1 MPRPVHLLA
10 GFLAAA
16 VLVLGILWFSGQ
28 PVEVPIGPAAA
39 PAAQPEV
46 TPAAGA
52 AVDAPGQSGPQR
64 TAVTT
69 RAASRGEDDP
79 EIAAALGGY
88 VGRVVDAKG
97 TPVADC
103 GVRLLRLAVDE
114 ILKPSMDLLDPGAFE
129 PTYVAGAA
137 QTDRD
142 GRFRIEGVFPRALFL
157 LQAGI
162 GTDAPGWRMLQQVP
176 GPGEIVDLGDVMLAD
191 LGVVTGVVVD
201 EEGAPVADAW
211 IRAIDLPATLLG
223 VFPFERI
230 DPRGHV
236 IVREGMGGRD
246 GGMVLSMPRWVER
259 AFEDLPV
266 PTTRSGPDGR
276 FRLPGLTPGNNT
288 LVTVHPRLLADLKGN
303 VTVKGGE
310 ERDIGQVRMRAGEE
324 LFVTVRDTAGKPV
337 AGAEVIAGPT
347 TLVAPI
353 DPGSTIGVTDDQ
365 GEASTTGFP
374 KGKVTAAAR
383 RTNRDPWTIA
393 EPQSINNDVVV
404 TLPALH
410 QLTLVVTGPDGK
422 PPAELQVRMLRG
434 NNNEGVREMALL
446 GFATASDVSK
456 DLVQKEDGSRVLA
469 GIAQGK
475 LGLLVQ
481 APGTAV
487 KWVEADVQ
495 GDTRIEVALVAARTW
510 SVTAF
515 DPAGK
520 PLRNV
525 TIYAQD
531 QGADRM
537 SNIPI
542 SCGRTDGQG
551 RLRITKMGG
560 SDIRVSGSHPRYG
573 SAAGS
578 SVEGTGEFA
587 VLFKATGSIE
597 GMLTTAGRPPQQG
610 AFTVLCFGFNSGG
623 SDVQDMPT
631 FHVPDAEGRFVVRGL
646 QPNTYSLQVV
656 RSFELV
662 QSGGS
667 LFRFVQNEMLN
678 NSLPSERAQV
688 PAGGV
693 AQVQMETD
701 ANAVTG
707 PSGRIAG
714 IATIN
719 GMPATDCM
727 VSARFGST
735 RRGVRVGEDGT
746 FTFDALPEGKGTVEL
761 QLSAVTAGERP
772 PSIWSSA
779 VELKAGDLLSL
790 RIEAETATVEGT
802 VLTVD
807 GTPAPGAS
815 VSLNLRDVSDGRG
828 AVPSRRVVMQ
838 TQRVVTDAQ
847 GAFRVEFLPAGRWS
861 LVARARGEVG
871 GRAILPDV
879 EVLPR
884 ASVGGLVLRLEA
896 TTRVKGRIEW
906 GAIAHPDDTWT
917 QVTFKAIDAAPGTE
931 SFQTFTDWTM
941 AKEFEMRDIS
951 PGRYRVTLRSP
962 ESTADLE
969 HPGEVVVPAGGMEG
983 LVLMP
988 RAVPK
993 PEPQPPKQGEVRR
1006 NR

>member
-1 MPRPVHLLA
+1 MPRSFHLLA
-10 GFLAAA
+10 GLLALA
-16 VLVLGILWFSGQ
+16 VLVLAVFWFSSS

-39 PAAQPEV
+39 PVAAP
-46 TPAAGA
+46 AGA
-52 AVDAPGQSGPQR
+52 PVAVAGEVGAVGVQEPQR
-64 TAVTT
+64 TAVSA

-79 EIAAALGGY
+79 EIAAALAGY

-103 GVRLLRLAVDE
+103 GVRLVRLAVDE
-114 ILKPSMDLLDPGAFE
+114 ILKPSMDLMDPVAFE

-137 QTDRD
+137 QTGSD
-142 GRFRIEGVFPRALFL
+142 GRFRIEGVFPRAVFL

-176 GPGEIVDLGDVMLAD
+176 GPGEVVDLGDVVLAD

-201 EEGAPVADAW
+201 EEGAPLADAW

-230 DPRGHV
+230 DPKGHV
-236 IVREGMGGRD
+236 IVRQEGRGT
-246 GGMVLSMPRWVER
+246 GGMVMSMPPWVER

-276 FRLPGLTPGNNT
+276 FRLTGLTPGNNT
-288 LVTVHPRLLADLKGN
+288 LVTVHPRVLADLRGN

-324 LFVTVRDTAGKPV
+324 LFVVVRDTAGKPV
-337 AGAEVIAGPT
+337 AGAEVVAGPT
-347 TLVAPI
+347 TLVAPV
-353 DPGSTIGVTDDQ
+353 DPGSPIGVTDANGQ
-365 GEASTTGFP
+365 VSTTGFP

-383 RTNRDPWTIA
+383 RSAKDPWTIA
-393 EPQSINNDVVV
+393 EPQSVNNDVEV
-404 TLPALH
+404 TLPAQH
-410 QLTLVVTGPDGK
+410 RLTLAVLGPDGK

-434 NNNEGVREMALL
+434 NGNDGVREMALL
-446 GFATASDVSK
+446 GFAKAVDVGK
-456 DLVQKEDGSRVLA
+456 ELVRQDDGSRVLERV
-469 GIAQGK
+469 AQGK

-487 KWVEADVQ
+487 KWVEAEVQ
-495 GDTRIEVALVAARTW
+495 GDTRVEVQLASARSW

-525 TIYAQD
+525 TVFAQD
-531 QGADRM
+531 AGSDRM
-537 SNIPI
+537 TNMPLG
-542 SCGRTDGQG
+542 CGRTDAQG

-573 SAAGS
+573 SAAGTK
-578 SVEGTGEFA
+578 VEGTEEFA
-587 VLFKATGSIE
+587 VRFEATGSIE
-597 GMLTTAGRPPQQG
+597 GVLTTAGRPPQQG
-610 AFTVLCFGFNSGG
+610 AFTVLCFGNGRGG
-623 SDVQDMPT
+623 ADVEDMPT
-631 FHVPDAEGRFVVRGL
+631 FHVPDAEGKFAIRGL
-646 QPNTYSLQVV
+646 QPRMYTLQVV

-719 GMPATDCM
+719 GMPATECM
-727 VSARFGST
+727 VSARFGSA
-735 RRGVRVGEDGT
+735 RRGVRVAEDGS
-746 FTFDALPEGKGTVEL
+746 FSFDALPAGRGTVEL
-761 QLSAVTAGERP
+761 QLSAAVMGDRP
-772 PSIWSSA
+772 PA
-779 VELKAGDLLSL
+779 VWGENLELKAGDLLNL

-802 VLTVD
+802 VLMPD
-807 GTPAPGAS
+807 GSPAPGAS
-815 VSLNLRDVSDGRG
+815 VNALVVPIKAGSVPVRADVR
-828 AVPSRRVVMQ
+828 Q
-838 TQRVVTDAQ
+838 TQRVVTDAK
-847 GAFRVEFLPAGRWS
+847 GVFRMEHMPVGRWN
-861 LVARARGEVG
+861 LIARARGEVG
-871 GRAILPDV
+871 GRAVLQDL
-879 EVLPR
+879 ELLPR
-884 ASVGGLVLRLEA
+884 SSRTGLVLRMEA
-896 TTRVKGRIEW
+896 TTTVKGRIEW
-906 GAIAHPDDTWT
+906 GSIARGEDSWD
-917 QVTFKAIDAAPGTE
+917 VL
-931 SFQTFTDWTM
+931 TFTSLDM
-941 AKEFEMRDIS
+941 ASGLEGLGTFMTGTNSDTFEMPDVL
-951 PGRYRVTLRSP
+951 PGRYRVTVRP
-962 ESTADLE
+962 ADSSAELE
-969 HPGEVVVPAGGMEG
+969 HPGEVVVPAGGLEG

-988 RAVPK
+988 RTVPK
-993 PEPQPPKQGEVRR
+993 PEPQPKQGQTKT